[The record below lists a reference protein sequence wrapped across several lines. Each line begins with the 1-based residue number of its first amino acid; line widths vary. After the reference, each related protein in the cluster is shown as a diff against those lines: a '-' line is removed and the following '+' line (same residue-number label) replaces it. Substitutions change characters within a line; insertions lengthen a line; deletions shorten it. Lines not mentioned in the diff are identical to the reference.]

1 MTNKKI
7 MTKSRLGSRKLMH
20 VSCLIKQELWRVAQV
35 RLLLGKKLVIKEG
48 IGKNRLPQMGKE
60 TGRRELMVHSIS
72 SEMEWEPVIGHRKLP
87 EIQLGKILIHR
98 RLKEF
103 GRTITQGKLLVIG
116 LKDLLQLQGIAVV
129 FRLEDSIDFILLMM
143 IMCTVWSLE
152 NF

>member
-1 MTNKKI
+1 
-7 MTKSRLGSRKLMH
+7 
-20 VSCLIKQELWRVAQV
+20 
-35 RLLLGKKLVIKEG
+35 
-48 IGKNRLPQMGKE
+48 
-60 TGRRELMVHSIS
+60 
-72 SEMEWEPVIGHRKLP
+72 VIGHRKLP

-143 IMCTVWSLE
+143 IMYTVWSLE